1 MAPKRSGF
9 LMSLRPGSPLRAV
22 SWWTIT
28 SGSVSATAPATASGS
43 SASATTGRAPKA
55 RSMSVVAGG
64 GELRDE
70 LGADRPGSSG
80 DEHLHGFLLP
90 IRLRADTS
98 RDKIPLPPVTQGLP
112 FEQLGPTRH
121 HPRSNA
127 KHQISPYPL
136 RFLACVLSRWPAGRP
151 SAEVGGR
158 GGGLGRS
165 GGLGGGGSLLPG
177 FLGGLLERREADS
190 GAGGPALG
198 PAWGAPGGFRR
209 GGRRPKH
216 AQQARKKP
224 ADTVGRQL
232 PGRAGPLPRQ
242 PLIGDELAGQ
252 SQLGVGGDHQPGPPL
267 RLLGVAHPRGGP
279 AEGLFTEPDGVL
291 AVEPA
296 GVGPPGKVEIAAAGS
311 GPPQP
316 QHLGRARAG
325 GDAFDLHADDGPAHD
340 RARPAG
346 AVAGVAVL
354 LGMQSGPRLHGHGAV
369 LVVVGHVG
377 GGRGGPGGRVGKGE
391 LGAVAARAAASA
403 GWAWWWVGV
412 EAAV

>member
-1 MAPKRSGF
+1 
-9 LMSLRPGSPLRAV
+9 MSVIVQPWRR
-22 SWWTIT
+22 
-28 SGSVSATAPATASGS
+28 
-43 SASATTGRAPKA
+43 SATTSMNSSRVIICFDPFSGRCL
-55 RSMSVVAGG
+55 VASTRLKGLLRFAG
-64 GELRDE
+64 ASGAQLNLELRRS
-70 LGADRPGSSG
+70 LSTKFAD
-80 DEHLHGFLLP
+80 HL
-90 IRLRADTS
+90 
-98 RDKIPLPPVTQGLP
+98 
-112 FEQLGPTRH
+112 
-121 HPRSNA
+121 PRFSVIAN
-127 KHQISPYPL
+127 
-136 RFLACVLSRWPAGRP
+136 
-151 SAEVGGR
+151 
-158 GGGLGRS
+158 
-165 GGLGGGGSLLPG
+165 
-177 FLGGLLERREADS
+177 LERRVADS

-198 PAWGAPGGFRR
+198 PAWGAPRGFRR
-209 GGRRPKH
+209 GGRRPQH
-216 AQQARKKP
+216 AQQARKPP
-224 ADTVGRQL
+224 ADPVGRQL

-252 SQLGVGGDHQPGPPL
+252 AQLGVGGDHQPGPPL

-296 GVGPPGKVEIAAAGS
+296 GVGPPGKVEVHAAGS

-325 GDAFDLHADDGPAHD
+325 RDAFDLHADDGPAHD

-354 LGMQSGPRLHGHGAV
+354 LGMKTGPVLHGHGAV

-377 GGRGGPGGRVGKGE
+377 GGQGGPGGQVSKGE